1 MKFWA
6 KLPGG
11 FFGGNIAGTFEGI
24 LPSSLKINRE
34 EPEKFSYFI

>member
-6 KLPGG
+6 KLPEG

-24 LPSSLKINRE
+24 LPMEPFENKSRRTWKI
-34 EPEKFSYFI
+34 